1 MDSLGKL
8 ADIFLLIVVLFVF
21 PVTWTVN
28 RSELIAEEKIPE
40 YMDSFICDSEKT
52 KFITK
57 ERYENLIGVLDIY
70 MKHYNIKFSV
80 KRGVA
85 ESYMNEG
92 EKSLI
97 EYERE
102 IGMDEILKDMDDGGF
117 RLYQGDMLEVHV
129 FDRDGPV
136 ISKVKSIT

>member
-1 MDSLGKL
+1 
-8 ADIFLLIVVLFVF
+8 
-21 PVTWTVN
+21 
-28 RSELIAEEKIPE
+28 
-40 YMDSFICDSEKT
+40 
-52 KFITK
+52 
-57 ERYENLIGVLDIY
+57 
-70 MKHYNIKFSV
+70 MKHYNIEFSV

-102 IGMDEILKDMDDGGF
+102 IGMDEILKDMDGGGF

>member
-52 KFITK
+52 KLITK

-70 MKHYNIKFSV
+70 MKHYNIGFSV
-80 KRGVA
+80 ERCVA

-102 IGMDEILKDMDDGGF
+102 IGMDEILKDMDGGGF
-117 RLYQGDMLEVHV
+117 RLYQGDRLEVHV

>member
-52 KFITK
+52 KLITK

-70 MKHYNIKFSV
+70 MKHYNIEFSV
-80 KRGVA
+80 ERCVA

-102 IGMDEILKDMDDGGF
+102 IGMDEILKDMDGGGF
-117 RLYQGDMLEVHV
+117 RLYQGDRLEVHV